1 MEDNSLMEHLF
12 CISIQLINWKK
23 LLSTRKFPF
32 GTSTPAH
39 YTSSEQLSKII
50 GLLSFHSAITLAHY
64 HVAPRILFKL
74 AFTKLGLEDFMSARF
89 PSMRDS
95 FV

>member
-39 YTSSEQLSKII
+39 YTSRVSSWL
-50 GLLSFHSAITLAHY
+50 T
-64 HVAPRILFKL
+64 
-74 AFTKLGLEDFMSARF
+74 
-89 PSMRDS
+89 
-95 FV
+95 